1 MLGVGLNVLTVL
13 IGSVLGLIFRNKI
26 PQKLTSAVMTGI
38 GICTLYIGI
47 SGALSGQNTLVLIL
61 SVALGAVLGTLID
74 IDRLLEGLSKTVE
87 SKFGKGRKEGGS
99 LSRGFVA
106 GSLLFCVGAMTITG
120 SLESGIS
127 GNNSII
133 YAKSLL
139 DLISSAVLSVS
150 LGAGVLFS
158 AFFVLVYQGLLVL
171 LAQLAVPLLSDF
183 VIAEMTCAGSVTI
196 IALGLNIIGVT
207 KIKVANYLPAIF
219 MPIALCPL
227 FEWVSSL
234 L

>member
-1 MLGVGLNVLTVL
+1 MPGVALNVLTVL
-13 IGSVLGLIFRNKI
+13 IGSTLGLIFRNKI

-61 SVALGAVLGTLID
+61 SVALGAVVGTLID
-74 IDRLLEGLSKTVE
+74 IDRLLEKLSNAIE
-87 SKFGKGRKEGGS
+87 NKFGKSKKEGS
-99 LSRGFVA
+99 TLSRGFVA

-150 LGAGVLFS
+150 LGAGVLLS
-158 AFFVLVYQGLLVL
+158 SFFVLVYQGLLVL
-171 LAQLAVPLLSDF
+171 LAQLASPFLSDF

-227 FEWVSSL
+227 TEWVSSL